1 MSMYDDMVK
10 NRESMVEYFKKA
22 KANGF
27 LPAFYS
33 FDDYLILE
41 LMRSNY
47 FEDDLQI
54 KLLDFYKEEE
64 QHE

>member
-22 KANGF
+22 KDNGF

-47 FEDDLQI
+47 FEDDLQV
-54 KLLDFYKEEE
+54 KLLDFYKEGVE
-64 QHE
+64 